1 MSGYGKKD
9 EDADGAIVRVDR
21 TAVFQEGRHRF
32 SGPRI
37 ESLTPISTSLQFVS
51 NLTTKM
57 SNPPYEDRPSPFYW
71 GKVPIN

>member
-21 TAVFQEGRHRF
+21 TAVFQEGRRHF
-32 SGPRI
+32 SSPRI
-37 ESLTPISTSLQFVS
+37 ELLTSFSPSLQLVS

-57 SNPPYEDRPSPFYW
+57 SNPPYEDRPSSFHW
-71 GKVPIN
+71 GKISIN